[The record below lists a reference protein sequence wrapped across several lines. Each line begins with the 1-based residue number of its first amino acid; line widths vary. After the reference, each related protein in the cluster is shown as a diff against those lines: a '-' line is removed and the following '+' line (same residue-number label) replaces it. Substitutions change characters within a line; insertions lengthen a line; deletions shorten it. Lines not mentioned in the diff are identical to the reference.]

1 MDHVLEILLNRGYMY
16 VMWDSTSIYKDT
28 SANTAGVEMCFSTGN
43 RFKISEIQVV
53 KRGEGA
59 PGVDDNM
66 LRNLTGIQKEEYYN
80 NQKIKTAQARL
91 VRTGL
96 FHQINFQPARR
107 DTSGDYVPLK
117 LDGNI
122 GLMNEFLPGIS
133 VNNEF
138 KSFNLGLSA
147 SYTRKNF
154 LGNARKLT
162 LTSEL
167 SVVDIAHFSFN
178 EFFSSHNNLV
188 DGYALLNLKLEQ
200 PYLFQQPING
210 ILENYFQTSTR
221 NAVNNKTYGIKAT
234 FDFEMP
240 YYTFINQ
247 LSPFFNLEFYDAKIT
262 DYVRQNFIYFR
273 KANIFSRTSFLGVQ
287 FGSAKADNVFFP
299 TSGNNQLINLE
310 TAISFGEANINAYY
324 VNDKARVHPIS
335 YQDKSTTLFYRVEY
349 TSTFYK
355 PMSKYK
361 TAVLATKFK
370 VGYVHAFTGNTD
382 LIPGNRTFFAGGA
395 NSVRGWGIRDLP
407 LYSSAAYDSTNPL
420 GYLVNNDTTDQKVRG
435 GMFLLEGSFEFRQRF
450 FESFGVAFFA
460 DYGNAWDSYKLFR
473 FDYIA
478 VAAGFGIRYY
488 SPIAPFRLDVGLK
501 FYDPGNKLF
510 IWDNWNPHILKNLT
524 FQFSIGEAF

>member
-1 MDHVLEILLNRGYMY
+1 MTIRLIALVLIAVSVNIFAQAGTPYELSKIKFTGNEKISGSDLELIISSEETPWWFYKFINSFSPLGSPAVYFDSANVRMDIDALKKYYEDNGFFKAKINAVIEKDTAAKTISLTYNIEENAQSRFGVITYRGIESLPDNIEQRIYSETMINPDLFYKKSLIDQNMDHVLEILLNRGYMY

-59 PGVDDNM
+59 TGVDDNM

-138 KSFNLGLSA
+138 KSFNLVLSA
-147 SYTRKNF
+147 IYTMKNF

-262 DYVRQNFIYFR
+262 DYVR
-273 KANIFSRTSFLGVQ
+273 FSLVLPKQITFSFLHQVI
-287 FGSAKADNVFFP
+287 
-299 TSGNNQLINLE
+299 TSLL
-310 TAISFGEANINAYY
+310 TLRRLFLL
-324 VNDKARVHPIS
+324 VKPIS
-335 YQDKSTTLFYRVEY
+335 
-349 TSTFYK
+349 
-355 PMSKYK
+355 M
-361 TAVLATKFK
+361 
-370 VGYVHAFTGNTD
+370 
-382 LIPGNRTFFAGGA
+382 
-395 NSVRGWGIRDLP
+395 
-407 LYSSAAYDSTNPL
+407 
-420 GYLVNNDTTDQKVRG
+420 
-435 GMFLLEGSFEFRQRF
+435 
-450 FESFGVAFFA
+450 
-460 DYGNAWDSYKLFR
+460 
-473 FDYIA
+473 
-478 VAAGFGIRYY
+478 
-488 SPIAPFRLDVGLK
+488 PIM
-501 FYDPGNKLF
+501 
-510 IWDNWNPHILKNLT
+510 
-524 FQFSIGEAF
+524 